1 MFSQGFWIGILGF
14 VVGFILY
21 VIISSALIFVID
33 VEVFGCSLLCLAGLF
48 FLAGVVYIRKTK
60 PIETFKQLFW
70 ISFCFS
76 GAISVLAFH
85 FFLNYV
91 FDKFP
96 ALAPDTGILAPD
108 TGIIEHIFG
117 RLVLTA
123 LVWGLIS
130 GIVSK
135 ACNIRPKR

>member
-1 MFSQGFWIGILGF
+1 MFSQGFWTGILGF
-14 VVGFILY
+14 VLGFILY

-70 ISFCFS
+70 ISLCFS
-76 GAISVLAFH
+76 GAISVLVFH

-91 FDKFP
+91 FDQFS
-96 ALAPDTGILAPD
+96 AHAPD